1 MCSLPRTSTAREVE
15 RIAVGAMLARCKH
28 GAGGAAV
35 AGGGA
40 ERIQPPP
47 LRGFRAMI
55 IPAVT
60 FYDVV
65 LTVHILA
72 VVVAFG
78 VVFAYPV
85 IDAYVRSSMPANLA
99 ALHRLHVALA
109 RRVITPAMVVVLLAG
124 LYLAIDRWSLGDPW
138 ISATFAILF
147 VLFGLT
153 GAFLIPADTRL
164 AELAERDAGAG
175 GGPSADYDAAR
186 RRADAIGGLALLLVV
201 VAIFL
206 MVAKPGA

>member
-1 MCSLPRTSTAREVE
+1 
-15 RIAVGAMLARCKH
+15 
-28 GAGGAAV
+28 
-35 AGGGA
+35 
-40 ERIQPPP
+40 
-47 LRGFRAMI
+47 MI
-55 IPAVT
+55 IRAIT

-85 IDAYVRSSMPANLA
+85 IDAFARSSMPANLA
-99 ALHRLHVALA
+99 ALHRLHIVLA
-109 RRVITPAMVVVLLAG
+109 RSVVTPAMVVVLLAG
-124 LYLAIDRWSLGDPW
+124 LYLALDRFSLGDPW

-153 GAFLIPADTRL
+153 GAFLIPADKRL
-164 AELAERDAGAG
+164 AGLAERDAAGG
-175 GGPSADYDAAR
+175 GGPSAEYDAER
-186 RRADAIGGLALLLVV
+186 RKAEAIGGIALLLVV